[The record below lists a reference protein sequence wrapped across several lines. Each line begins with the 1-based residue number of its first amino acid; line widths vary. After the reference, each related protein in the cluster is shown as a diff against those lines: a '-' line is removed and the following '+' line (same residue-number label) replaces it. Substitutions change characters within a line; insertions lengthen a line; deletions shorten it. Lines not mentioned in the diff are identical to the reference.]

1 MGQYIV
7 QRIALGLVTLWL
19 VTVIVFFGLRVVVP
33 IFYADVVDIIMD
45 EFGGQDPELEARL
58 RDQYGLS
65 GSVVTQ
71 YVSWVGDMFR
81 GDIGTSLFNGR
92 SIFQEMKERLPVSLE
107 LGLIGLAAS
116 IFLAVP
122 MGIMAALMQDR
133 WPDYVLRIYAV
144 GSGSVPGF
152 WVAILIITF
161 GSLWFRWAPSIDFAY
176 LHEDPVK
183 HFKIMLLP
191 GLLIGLTPSGGLMR
205 IMRGQMLEVLRQDYV
220 RTARAKGLT
229 EYRVVTGHAMR
240 NSLIPIVTI
249 IGLSL
254 PRLIAGTALFEA
266 IFVLPGMGQYIIA
279 AISNLDYP
287 AVQATNLMFAI
298 LIVGS
303 NLLIDISYGW
313 IDPRIR
319 YESASG

>member
-19 VTVIVFFGLRVVVP
+19 VTIIVFFGLRVVVP
-33 IFYADVVDIIMD
+33 VFYADIVDIIMD

-58 RDQYGLS
+58 RDEYGLS

-71 YVSWVGDMFR
+71 YVSWVGDILR

-92 SIFQEMKERLPVSLE
+92 SIFQEMRERLPVSLE

-116 IFLAVP
+116 IFLAIP
-122 MGIMAALMQDR
+122 MGIVAALMQDR

-152 WVAILIITF
+152 WLAILIITF

-183 HFKIMLLP
+183 HVKIMLLP

-229 EYRVVTGHAMR
+229 ERRVVMGHAMR

-287 AVQATNLMFAI
+287 AIQATNLMFAI

-303 NLLIDISYGW
+303 NLLVDISYGW

-319 YESASG
+319 YGSASA

>member
-19 VTVIVFFGLRVVVP
+19 VTIIVFFGLRVVVP
-33 IFYADVVDIIMD
+33 VFYADIVDIIMD
-45 EFGGQDPELEARL
+45 EFGGQDPDLEARL
-58 RDQYGLS
+58 RDEYGLS

-71 YVSWVGDMFR
+71 YVSWVGDILR

-92 SIFQEMKERLPVSLE
+92 SIFQEMRERLPVSLE

-116 IFLAVP
+116 IFLAIP
-122 MGIMAALMQDR
+122 MGIVAALMQDR

-152 WVAILIITF
+152 WLAILIITF

-183 HFKIMLLP
+183 HVKIMLLP

-229 EYRVVTGHAMR
+229 ERRVVMGHAMR

-287 AVQATNLMFAI
+287 AIQATNLMFAI

-303 NLLIDISYGW
+303 NLLVDISYGW

-319 YESASG
+319 YGSASA

>member
-58 RDQYGLS
+58 RDEYGLS

-71 YVSWVGDMFR
+71 YVSWVGDMLR

-107 LGLIGLAAS
+107 LGFIGLASAV
-116 IFLAVP
+116 FLAVP
-122 MGIMAALMQDR
+122 MGVTAALMQDR

-144 GSGSVPGF
+144 GSSAVPGF
-152 WVAILIITF
+152 WLAILIITF

-183 HFKIMLLP
+183 HIKIMLLP

-220 RTARAKGLT
+220 RTARAKGLNERT
-229 EYRVVTGHAMR
+229 VVVRHALR

-249 IGLSL
+249 IGLGL
-254 PRLIAGTALFEA
+254 PGLIAGTALFEA
-266 IFVLPGMGQYIIA
+266 IFVLPGMGQYLIA

-287 AVQATNLMFAI
+287 VVQATNLMFAV

-303 NLLIDISYGW
+303 NLLVDLSYSW

-319 YESASG
+319 YERTPG